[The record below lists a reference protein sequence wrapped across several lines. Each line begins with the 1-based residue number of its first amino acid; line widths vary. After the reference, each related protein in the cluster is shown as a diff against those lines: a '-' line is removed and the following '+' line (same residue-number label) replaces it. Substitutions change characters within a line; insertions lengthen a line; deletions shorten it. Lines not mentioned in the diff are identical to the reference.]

1 MYTNKDFYNMQKDLI
16 NKLTAF
22 SVLYVEDED
31 GIRNNIE
38 EILKHL
44 FKEVSSTKNASE
56 AYIKYIQ
63 NKPDLIITD
72 IKLAN
77 ETGID
82 LIKKIRE
89 SDSKTRIIITSAFT
103 DLDYLL
109 QATEL
114 HLIKYIVKPITNDK
128 LMEALESFVKS
139 YDENKIYNLTKNWI
153 FDSGK
158 SIVSNGI
165 EDFILTKKEVM
176 FLKLL
181 VVKNRIIT
189 YEELENQIWDDDS
202 IMTSNAMRLFIKN
215 LRKKLPEN
223 FLKNMQGVGYY
234 YNKSSE

>member
-1 MYTNKDFYNMQKDLI
+1 MKNNFM
-16 NKLTAF
+16 NKLNAF

-44 FKEVSSTKNASE
+44 FKEVSTAKSASD
-56 AYIKYIQ
+56 AYKKYIQ

-72 IKLAN
+72 IKMGN

-89 SDSKTRIIITSAFT
+89 TDSKTRVIVTSAHT

-109 QATEL
+109 EATQL
-114 HLIKYIVKPITNDK
+114 HLVKYIVKPITNDN
-128 LMEALESFVKS
+128 LMEALESFIKS
-139 YDENKIYNLTKNWI
+139 YDDNKIYNLNENWV
-153 FDSGK
+153 FNSSK
-158 SIVSNGI
+158 SVVSNGS
-165 EDFILTKKEVM
+165 EDFILTKKEAI

-181 VVKNRIIT
+181 ITKNRVIS
-189 YEELENQIWDDDS
+189 YEELENAICDDDS
-202 IMTSNAMRLFIKN
+202 ILTSNAMRLFIKN

-223 FLKNMQGVGYY
+223 FLKNMQGIGYY
-234 YNKSSE
+234 YNTKTSE

>member
-72 IKLAN
+72 IKMSN

-82 LIKKIRE
+82 LIKKVRQT
-89 SDSKTRIIITSAFT
+89 DSKTRIIITSAYT
-103 DLDYLL
+103 DLNYLL
-109 QATEL
+109 EATEL
-114 HLIKYIVKPITNDK
+114 HLIKYIVKPLTNDK

-139 YDENKIYNLTKNWI
+139 YDDNKIYNLTKNWI

-158 SIVSNGI
+158 SIVSNGN
-165 EDFILTKKEVM
+165 EDFILTKKESI

-181 VVKNRIIT
+181 IIKNRVIT
-189 YEELENQIWDDDS
+189 YEELESHIWDEDS

-234 YNKSSE
+234 HNKI

>member
-1 MYTNKDFYNMQKDLI
+1 MQKNFI
-16 NKLTAF
+16 NKLSAF
-22 SVLYVEDED
+22 CVLYVEDED

-44 FKEVSSTKNASE
+44 FKEVLSAKDASE

-72 IKLAN
+72 IKMGN

-82 LIKKIRE
+82 LLKRIRE
-89 SDSKTRIIITSAFT
+89 TDSKTRIIITSAHT
-103 DLDYLL
+103 DLNYLL
-109 QATEL
+109 EATEL

-128 LMEALESFVKS
+128 LMEALEGFVKS
-139 YDENKIYNLTKNWI
+139 YDENKIYNLDQNWV
-153 FDSGK
+153 FDSSK
-158 SIVSNGI
+158 SIISNGN
-165 EDFILTKKEVM
+165 EAFILTKKEST

-181 VVKNRIIT
+181 ITKNRIIT
-189 YEELENQIWDDDS
+189 YEELENAVWDDDS

-223 FLKNMQGVGYY
+223 FLKNMQGIGYY
-234 YNKSSE
+234 YNMKG

>member
-44 FKEVSSTKNASE
+44 FKEVSSAKNVSE
-56 AYIKYIQ
+56 AYMKYIQ

-72 IKLAN
+72 IKMSN

-82 LIKKIRE
+82 LIKKVRQT
-89 SDSKTRIIITSAFT
+89 DSKTRIIITSAFT

-139 YDENKIYNLTKNWI
+139 YDENKIYNLTKNWV

>member
-1 MYTNKDFYNMQKDLI
+1 MQKDFI

-44 FKEVSSTKNASE
+44 FKEVSSAKNVSE
-56 AYIKYIQ
+56 AYMKYIQ

-72 IKLAN
+72 IKMSN

-82 LIKKIRE
+82 LIKKVRQT
-89 SDSKTRIIITSAFT
+89 DSKTRIIITSAFT

-139 YDENKIYNLTKNWI
+139 YDDNKIYNLTKNWI

-158 SIVSNGI
+158 SIVSNGN
-165 EDFILTKKEVM
+165 EDFILTKKESI

-181 VVKNRIIT
+181 IIKNRVIT
-189 YEELENQIWDDDS
+189 YEELESHIWDEDS

-234 YNKSSE
+234 HNKI

>member
-1 MYTNKDFYNMQKDLI
+1 MQKNFI
-16 NKLTAF
+16 NKLSAF
-22 SVLYVEDED
+22 CVLYVEDED

-44 FKEVSSTKNASE
+44 FREVLSAKDASE

-72 IKLAN
+72 IKMGN

-82 LIKKIRE
+82 LLKRIRE
-89 SDSKTRIIITSAFT
+89 TDSKTRIIITSAHT
-103 DLDYLL
+103 DLNYLL
-109 QATEL
+109 EATEL

-128 LMEALESFVKS
+128 LMEALEGFVKS
-139 YDENKIYNLTKNWI
+139 YDENKIYNLDQNWV
-153 FDSGK
+153 FDSSK
-158 SIVSNGI
+158 SIISNGN
-165 EDFILTKKEVM
+165 EAFILTKKEST

-181 VVKNRIIT
+181 ITKNRIIT
-189 YEELENQIWDDDS
+189 YEELENAVWDDDS

-223 FLKNMQGVGYY
+223 FLKNMQGIGYY
-234 YNKSSE
+234 YNMKG

>member
-1 MYTNKDFYNMQKDLI
+1 MFSNKDFYNMQKNFI
-16 NKLTAF
+16 NKLSAF
-22 SVLYVEDED
+22 CVLYVEDED

-44 FKEVSSTKNASE
+44 FREVLSAKDASE

-72 IKLAN
+72 IKMGN

-82 LIKKIRE
+82 LLKRIRE
-89 SDSKTRIIITSAFT
+89 TDSKTRIIITSAHT
-103 DLDYLL
+103 DLNYLL
-109 QATEL
+109 EATEL

-128 LMEALESFVKS
+128 LMEALEGFVKS
-139 YDENKIYNLTKNWI
+139 YDENKIYNLDQNWV
-153 FDSGK
+153 FDSSK
-158 SIVSNGI
+158 SIISNGN
-165 EDFILTKKEVM
+165 EAFILTKKEST

-181 VVKNRIIT
+181 ITKNRIIT
-189 YEELENQIWDDDS
+189 YEELENAVWDDDS

-223 FLKNMQGVGYY
+223 FLKNMQGIGYY
-234 YNKSSE
+234 YNMKG

>member
-1 MYTNKDFYNMQKDLI
+1 MQKDFI

-38 EILKHL
+38 EILKYF
-44 FKEVSSTKNASE
+44 FKEVSSAKNVSE
-56 AYIKYIQ
+56 AYMKYMQ

-72 IKLAN
+72 IKMSN

-82 LIKKIRE
+82 LIKKVRQT
-89 SDSKTRIIITSAFT
+89 DSKTRIIITSAYT
-103 DLDYLL
+103 DLNYLL
-109 QATEL
+109 EATEL

-139 YDENKIYNLTKNWI
+139 YDDNKIYNLTKNWI

-158 SIVSNGI
+158 SIVSNGN
-165 EDFILTKKEVM
+165 EDFILTKKESI

-181 VVKNRIIT
+181 IIKNRVIT
-189 YEELENQIWDDDS
+189 YEELESHIWDEDS

-234 YNKSSE
+234 HNKI

>member
-1 MYTNKDFYNMQKDLI
+1 MQKDLI

-44 FKEVSSTKNASE
+44 FKEVSSAKNVSE
-56 AYIKYIQ
+56 AYMKYIQ

-72 IKLAN
+72 IKMSN

-82 LIKKIRE
+82 LIKKVRQT
-89 SDSKTRIIITSAFT
+89 DSKTRIIITSAFT

-139 YDENKIYNLTKNWI
+139 YDDNKIYNLTKNWI

-158 SIVSNGI
+158 SIVSNGN
-165 EDFILTKKEVM
+165 EDFILTKKESI

-181 VVKNRIIT
+181 IIKNRVIT
-189 YEELENQIWDDDS
+189 YEELESHIWDEDS

-234 YNKSSE
+234 HNKI

>member
-1 MYTNKDFYNMQKDLI
+1 MQKDFI

-38 EILKHL
+38 EILKYF
-44 FKEVSSTKNASE
+44 FKEVSSAKNVSE
-56 AYIKYIQ
+56 AYMKYMQ

-72 IKLAN
+72 IKMSN

-82 LIKKIRE
+82 LIKKVRQT
-89 SDSKTRIIITSAFT
+89 DSKTRIIITSAYT
-103 DLDYLL
+103 DLNYLL
-109 QATEL
+109 EATEL

-139 YDENKIYNLTKNWI
+139 YDDNKIYNLTKNWI

-158 SIVSNGI
+158 SIVSNGN
-165 EDFILTKKEVM
+165 EDFILTKKESI

-181 VVKNRIIT
+181 IIKNRVIT
-189 YEELENQIWDDDS
+189 YEELESHIWDEDS

-215 LRKKLPEN
+215 LRKNYLRI
-223 FLKNMQGVGYY
+223 
-234 YNKSSE
+234 S

>member
-1 MYTNKDFYNMQKDLI
+1 MYSNKDFYNMQKNFI

-22 SVLYVEDED
+22 SVLYVEDEE

-44 FKEVSSTKNASE
+44 FKEVFSAKNASE

-72 IKLAN
+72 IKMGN
-77 ETGID
+77 ETGIE
-82 LIKKIRE
+82 LLKRIRE
-89 SDSKTRIIITSAFT
+89 TDSKTRVIITSAYT
-103 DLDYLL
+103 DLNYLL
-109 QATEL
+109 EATEL
-114 HLIKYIVKPITNDK
+114 HLVKYIVKPITNDK

-139 YDENKIYNLTKNWI
+139 YDENKIYNLNQNWI

-158 SIVSNGI
+158 SIVSNGS
-165 EDFILTKKEVM
+165 EDFILTKKESI

-181 VVKNRIIT
+181 IVKNRIIT
-189 YEELENQIWDDDS
+189 YEELENHIWDDDS

-223 FLKNMQGVGYY
+223 FLKYMQGIGYY
-234 YNKSSE
+234 YNKTSE